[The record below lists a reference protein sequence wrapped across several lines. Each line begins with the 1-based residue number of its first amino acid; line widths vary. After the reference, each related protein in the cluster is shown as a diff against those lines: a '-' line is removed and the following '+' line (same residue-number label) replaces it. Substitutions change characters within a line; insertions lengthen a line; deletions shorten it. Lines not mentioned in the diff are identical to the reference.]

1 MSGSRSDSG
10 PSERSETLRQS
21 LASALRENA
30 LTARELSQL
39 CSIAEREVA
48 PHLEHLARSL
58 PRGGERLVS
67 VPARCV
73 ACDFEFADRRRAAR
87 PSRCPECKSERI
99 RPPTFRIERG

>member
-1 MSGSRSDSG
+1 V
-10 PSERSETLRQS
+10 RQS
-21 LASALRENA
+21 LAAALREHS

-58 PRGGERLVS
+58 PRAGERLIS
-67 VPARCV
+67 EPARCV
-73 ACDFEFADRRRAAR
+73 ACDFSFAARRRAAR

-99 RPPTFRIERG
+99 RPPAFRIERA